1 MLIERLSQDW
11 QRGVSKTT
19 IGQQRPLLLQLG
31 QPSPLTSAAQ
41 KDGLAYKKVP
51 TRIIVTSRFPQQ
63 PTIFFE
69 SIQALKSVFSTSK
82 ELGRMV
88 LLHIWSCICT
98 QCIGMCIVH
107 CKSFS
112 VMCTVQCVQCQMKC
126 HNWGVSHCPRSSRCS
141 EVNMGA
147 ATYLP
152 GHCKTHLMK
161 YEKCVCVCSKKQTVA
176 RVRSHWS
183 HPTDTTVLSSL
194 KKHKSSSCASSE
206 HRGPTQRCI
215 CCKMNFVI
223 FLFVILRRDD

>member
-51 TRIIVTSRFPQQ
+51 TRIIVTSRSPQQ

-98 QCIGMCIVH
+98 QCIR
-107 CKSFS
+107 
-112 VMCTVQCVQCQMKC
+112 MCTAKFQCNVQCVQCQMKC
-126 HNWGVSHCPRSSRCS
+126 NSWGCPT
-141 EVNMGA
+141 VPVDA
-147 ATYLP
+147 L
-152 GHCKTHLMK
+152 
-161 YEKCVCVCSKKQTVA
+161 KQICELQHTCPAIA
-176 RVRSHWS
+176 R
-183 HPTDTTVLSSL
+183 L
-194 KKHKSSSCASSE
+194 
-206 HRGPTQRCI
+206 I
-215 CCKMNFVI
+215 
-223 FLFVILRRDD
+223 